1 MSVGV
6 ARIDHMFETGATALW
21 EGHGLSAAAAPARHG
36 SAEARFAR
44 TGPATDGAGHG
55 LVAEATPAH
64 TGAATDGATLLE
76 RIGTIRAE
84 LAALGGVAAGAVGWA
99 ARDRQAVWS
108 ALEALAGA
116 LTAARSAWLVAER
129 TAGTPQGRS
138 DVSEVAAVD
147 RRTGCGRGAAHGQV
161 RAADALQAMPAV
173 AREVAEG
180 RVGVAH
186 LDALARVLEG
196 VAEPVAAVLTSDEG
210 QERVLELAGASSA
223 PMFARQVALW
233 AAALDPAAVE
243 EAHQAQRRARYLHLS
258 DQADGLHLKG
268 LLDRFSGEYLRRA
281 LDLMGQRAD
290 DQRTVAQARA
300 DALEALATSALAQK
314 HTVTG
319 ASVRPHVTVVVDAAT
334 FAAVRAGT
342 AQAGRGVD
350 GSGPGAT
357 AMTADGVPVAPAMT
371 EDGVP
376 VPMSELART
385 LCDADLSRLVMSADS
400 VPLDLGRTERVYTGA
415 QRRAVV
421 IRDQTCVVGQCA
433 APARR
438 CEVHH
443 IRWWGR
449 DHGPTS
455 VDGGVLLCI
464 FHHHWI
470 HAASIA
476 IRRVPHDEVASKR
489 QRGAPC
495 GTRARPVDGTRAR
508 PVYEFRSSDGAL
520 VARTGDRALADP
532 SSPHIGEGD
541 RPGSTQAVADAAPW
555 DLASVGPPPF

>member
-1 MSVGV
+1 MSVDV
-6 ARIDHMFETGATALW
+6 ARIDHMFDAGATALR
-21 EGHGLSAAAAPARHG
+21 EGHGLTAAAAPPRHG

-55 LVAEATPAH
+55 PVAEATQAH
-64 TGAATDGATLLE
+64 TGAPTDGATLLE

-108 ALEALAGA
+108 ALDALAGA

-129 TAGTPQGRS
+129 TAGTLQGRS

-161 RAADALQAMPAV
+161 RAADALQAMPTV

-210 QERVLELAGASSA
+210 QERVLEMAGAASA

-243 EAHQAQRRARYLHLS
+243 DAHQAQRRARYLHLS

-290 DQRTVAQARA
+290 DERTVAQARA

-319 ASVRPHVTVVVDAAT
+319 ASVRPHVTIVVDAAT
-334 FAAVRAGT
+334 FAAVRAGI
-342 AQAGRGVD
+342 AQAGRGTD
-350 GSGPGAT
+350 ASGA
-357 AMTADGVPVAPAMT
+357 VAPAMT

-385 LCDADLSRLVMSADS
+385 LCDADLSRLVMSADG

-449 DHGPTS
+449 DHGSTS
-455 VDGGVLLCI
+455 VEGGVLLCI

-470 HAASIA
+470 HSANIA
-476 IRRVPHDEVASKR
+476 IRRVPPDAAVPGWRSR
-489 QRGAPC
+489 AP
-495 GTRARPVDGTRAR
+495 GGTRAR
-508 PVYEFRSSDGAL
+508 PVYEFRTPDGAL
-520 VARTGDRALADP
+520 VARTGDRAVADD
-532 SSPHIGEGD
+532 SGSRSPGGS
-541 RPGSTQAVADAAPW
+541 RPASTPALVDAAPW

>member
-1 MSVGV
+1 V
-6 ARIDHMFETGATALW
+6 
-21 EGHGLSAAAAPARHG
+21 
-36 SAEARFAR
+36 
-44 TGPATDGAGHG
+44 

-64 TGAATDGATLLE
+64 TGAATEGATLLE

-108 ALEALAGA
+108 ALDALAGA

-129 TAGTPQGRS
+129 TAGTLQGRS

-233 AAALDPAAVE
+233 AATLDPAAVE
-243 EAHQAQRRARYLHLS
+243 DAHQAQRRARYLHLS

-290 DQRTVAQARA
+290 DERTVAQARA

-342 AQAGRGVD
+342 AQAGVARAGVARA
-350 GSGPGAT
+350 GTAQACPGTDAFG
-357 AMTADGVPVAPAMT
+357 AVAPAMT

-443 IRWWGR
+443 IQWWGR
-449 DHGPTS
+449 DQGPTS

-464 FHHHWI
+464 YHHHWI
-470 HAASIA
+470 HAANIA
-476 IRRVPHDEVASKR
+476 IRRVLPDEVASER
-489 QRGAPC
+489 QRGAPYGTHIRPAD
-495 GTRARPVDGTRAR
+495 GTRAGPVDGRRAGPVDGRCAGPVDGRCAGPVDGTRAR

-520 VARTGDRALADP
+520 VARTGDRAVADP
-532 SSPHIGEGD
+532 SSPRIREGD
-541 RPGSTQAVADAAPW
+541 RPGSTQVVADAVPW
-555 DLASVGPPPF
+555 ELASVGPPPF